1 MKITK
6 RAWMKEILKFESEY
20 KIKQGGKKLDL
31 SNLNLSIDKGK
42 ILLDRM
48 NTYLDNFQ
56 SEINNAMI
64 IISNF
69 LSERATYNK
78 HRVENGLNQ
87 INKVLVN
94 ILNPEVIKETL
105 EDVYSKIFEKRQIIK
120 QSSLSFIENAIETN
134 KIKNKLKKSVN

>member
-1 MKITK
+1 
-6 RAWMKEILKFESEY
+6 MKEILKFESEY